1 MQEAAQAGLRASEPE
16 VSLLSELM
24 HASLR
29 EKFLEPSE
37 RSWFKLYKTVE
48 ADGSGPASGV
58 VTYEEFCRMVEQEP
72 CPYL

>member
-1 MQEAAQAGLRASEPE
+1 
-16 VSLLSELM
+16 M

-72 CPYL
+72 CPISNPRPHPKPSPKPKAKPA

>member
-1 MQEAAQAGLRASEPE
+1 M
-16 VSLLSELM
+16 LSELM
-24 HASLR
+24 HASLSQ
-29 EKFLEPSE
+29 KFLEPSE

-72 CPYL
+72 GP